1 VPVPRGKHIT
11 DTLAAGIAKTGRNK
25 GAADVPGPSTNP
37 ATNALIHDIA
47 LRSAGRIA
55 RLAIEKGM
63 LGKRYGTEIAKQA
76 VENRSLLHTVAAY
89 GVTKIATRSVPGAVL
104 VGSGLI
110 VKTLYDRSRSRRA
123 ARLAGDKAIAKQ
135 AEE

>member
-1 VPVPRGKHIT
+1 MAKGKHIT
-11 DTLAAGIAKTGRNK
+11 DTLASGISKAGGNTRTGK
-25 GAADVPGPSTNP
+25 VPGPSPNP

-55 RLAIEKGM
+55 RLALEKGL
-63 LGKRYGTEIAKQA
+63 LGKRYGAQFAKEA

-89 GVTKIATRSVPGAVL
+89 GVTKIATRSVPGAAL
-104 VGSGLI
+104 VGGGLLL
-110 VKTLYDRSRSRRA
+110 KTLYDRTQSRRE
-123 ARLAGDKAIAKQ
+123 ARRAGDKALAQQ